1 MAPRTGGATVPGL
14 GTPQAPPSERPERY
28 PLPLG
33 GTVGVALG
41 GTGFALVFLG
51 MAAGP
56 GLLASQTVLPLL
68 NAVVHA
74 IGYALVSGI
83 GWGLR
88 LLVVGVAAYAVAG
101 WLRPR
106 YPGRLDFKNDLNVRL
121 HDELG
126 AILHPGDCAIRVR
139 RKHGVYRVL
148 VRLRGNGLQYEDKR
162 LAVVRAVTGMGF
174 YPPEVS
180 PYQGFRTYD
189 LEAIVTA
196 QLPALWYLWS
206 LRYAPSRLISRV
218 RWAVKDLRD
227 RRGHGRR

>member
-1 MAPRTGGATVPGL
+1 MAPRTGGATAPGL
-14 GTPQAPPSERPERY
+14 DTPQAPPSERPERY

-33 GTVGVALG
+33 GTAGAVLA

-56 GLLASQTVLPLL
+56 ALLASRTVLPWLDFV
-68 NAVVHA
+68 AHA
-74 IGYALVSGI
+74 IGYTLVSGI
-83 GWGLR
+83 GLGLE

-121 HDELG
+121 HDEFG
-126 AILHPGDCAIRVR
+126 TILHPGDCAIQVR
-139 RKHGVYRVL
+139 RRHGVYRVL
-148 VRLRGNGLQYEDKR
+148 VHLRGNGLQYEDKR

-174 YPPEVS
+174 HPPEIF
-180 PYQGFRTYD
+180 PYQGFRPYD
-189 LEAIVTA
+189 LEAVVTA
-196 QLPALWYLWS
+196 RPIVFRRLRW
-206 LRYAPSRLISRV
+206 LRYRLLSLCDRL
-218 RWAVKDLRD
+218 RWAVEDLRD